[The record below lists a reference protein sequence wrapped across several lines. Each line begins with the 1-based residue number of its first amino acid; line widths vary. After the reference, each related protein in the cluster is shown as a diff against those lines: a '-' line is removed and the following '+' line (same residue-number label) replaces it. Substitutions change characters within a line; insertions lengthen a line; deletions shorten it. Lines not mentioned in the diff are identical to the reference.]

1 MTEIKEFEFLRDDW
15 FFNQMVT
22 FSLAVTGVRAITKP
36 EDLKE
41 SPQGRIKMS
50 LGGIILQGL
59 VCGSVLRVLP
69 IARAIEKGRAVD
81 RIEFEEDSFSHGSP
95 TPPTD
100 TDINGYMTDVAS
112 VCTIAAYQSVEG
124 RIRARWGNAHR
135 GWPLEVQYL
144 RLLRHAVA
152 HGNKFTI
159 RKSPDGSTGINPK
172 TPPTWRSSNMTSDD
186 EMDGKQLF
194 NEFLMPG
201 DIPVLL
207 SDIRQV
213 LGKRP

>member
-1 MTEIKEFEFLRDDW
+1 MREIKEFEFLRDDW
-15 FFNQMVT
+15 FFHQMVT

-41 SPQGRIKMS
+41 RRQGRITMS

-69 IARAIEKGRAVD
+69 IARAIEKGDPVD
-81 RIEFEEDSFSHGSP
+81 RIEFEEDSFSRGTL

-100 TDINGYMTDVAS
+100 TDINGYMKDVAS
-112 VCTIAAYQSVEG
+112 VCTIAAYQSIEG
-124 RIRARWGNAHR
+124 RIKARWGKAHNA
-135 GWPLEVQYL
+135 WPPEIQYL

-159 RKSPDGSTGINPK
+159 RKSPDGSPGINPK
-172 TPPTWRSSNMTSDD
+172 TPPIWRSSIMMSDD
-186 EMDGKQLF
+186 EMDGKHLF
-194 NEFLMPG
+194 NEFLRPG

-213 LGKRP
+213 LGKRS